1 MKKLTLFMVV
11 VIISLT
17 VGGCAKRAAFMY
29 NPSEKVPGE
38 VKNAP
43 LPLKVSVTPF
53 LDARGQNN
61 TSYLPL
67 DLIPLVPYASLH
79 YDRPDA
85 SNRFIY
91 HAAYNFR
98 PSEDFAR
105 AVVDEMKQNHFFEE
119 VFLTQREREPGV
131 DLTVT
136 GKIISTRYNAKVLS
150 YGLSVY
156 GRLLP
161 LLGLPIGTTQNS
173 ISLILEMKRASDGV
187 VVWSYEVNGEWGK
200 TVGIYYNWAA
210 DFDGYPLILREGL
223 HAGMEKLADD
233 LRTKELDYWKGK
245 SWL

>member
-1 MKKLTLFMVV
+1 MKKLTFYTLV
-11 VIISLT
+11 VIFSLT
-17 VGGCAKRAAFMY
+17 FTGCAKRAAFEY
-29 NPSEKVPGE
+29 SPSEKVSTE
-38 VKNAP
+38 LKNAP
-43 LPLKVSVTPF
+43 LPLKVAVTSF
-53 LDARGQNN
+53 LDARGQDN

-67 DLIPLVPYASLH
+67 DLIPLVPYASMN

-85 SNRFIY
+85 SNRFVY

-98 PSEDFAR
+98 PSEDFAK

-119 VFLTQREREPGV
+119 VFFTQREREPNV
-131 DLTVT
+131 DLIVT
-136 GKIISTRYNAKVLS
+136 GKIVNTRYHAKVLS
-150 YGLSVY
+150 YGLSIY

-161 LLGLPIGTTQNS
+161 LIGLPIGNTQNS
-173 ISLILEMKRASDGV
+173 LSLFLEMRRASDNI

-233 LRTKELDYWKGK
+233 LRTKELGYWKGK
-245 SWL
+245 